1 MPDNRPDPCVSG
13 ACVRLRRGPRS
24 AGHGEAADP
33 GDVPPRGAG
42 PRLQQQHQLH
52 QDALWLRLVRGPQE
66 DEGQAAVKVISPGEL
81 QLKFYF

>member
-24 AGHGEAADP
+24 AGHSEAADP

-42 PRLQQQHQLH
+42 PRLQQ
-52 QDALWLRLVRGPQE
+52 
-66 DEGQAAVKVISPGEL
+66 
-81 QLKFYF
+81 